1 MDRIFM
7 LLNHTWSCIGER
19 YLYCLLRMPAMEPET
34 LKERNRLIEYF
45 RSHKEE
51 REKMEYRFARIG
63 KTGSQSLFDYIYNLA
78 ELTPEPVWPEL
89 VWIFA
94 VVASFGSIFV
104 NAAFGMLLFLAV
116 MFGSW
121 YYYYRKK
128 KRIEPFLRPCSCLI
142 QILKES
148 EAFGKNGDPGIKI
161 YQERSSAPESCSGS

>member
-7 LLNHTWSCIGER
+7 LLNHTWSCIGES

-34 LKERNRLIEYF
+34 LQERNRLIEYF

-89 VWIFA
+89 
-94 VVASFGSIFV
+94 G
-104 NAAFGMLLFLAV
+104 LDL
-116 MFGSW
+116 
-121 YYYYRKK
+121 
-128 KRIEPFLRPCSCLI
+128 CSCCVFRQHFCQWQPL
-142 QILKES
+142 
-148 EAFGKNGDPGIKI
+148 ACFFFW
-161 YQERSSAPESCSGS
+161 R

>member
-1 MDRIFM
+1 M
-7 LLNHTWSCIGER
+7 
-19 YLYCLLRMPAMEPET
+19 
-34 LKERNRLIEYF
+34 
-45 RSHKEE
+45 
-51 REKMEYRFARIG
+51 EKMEYLLARIG
-63 KTGSQSLFDYIYNLA
+63 KTGSQSLCDYIYNLA
-78 ELTPEPVWPEL
+78 VLTPEPVWPEL

-128 KRIEPFLRPCSCLI
+128 KRIEPFLRSCSCLI

-148 EAFGKNGDPGIKI
+148 EAFGKMETPELKI
-161 YQERSSAPESCSGS
+161 YQEKIVRAGKLLRKLTRSTHFVAGGNAGSNGDLEKVLID